1 MNNERKPT
9 EVNDVSPTSVAHI
22 IGQHSVLDQ
31 VKVGI
36 DAAFSDN
43 RRFDHS
49 LLVGGPGLGKSAL
62 ANVIAAEMATSFHE
76 VLGQSLTST
85 ADLNGLLLQATDKA
99 IVHID
104 EAHELPKAI
113 QTALYLAL
121 DKRRV
126 FISGSKSVQSIPI
139 ADFTLLLSTTDEYQ
153 LLQPL
158 RDRMRL
164 VLRFEFY
171 SESDLIKL
179 LHHRTK
185 ALGWDVHEQL
195 FPLIAQRSRGT
206 PRLALRLLQAARR
219 VARAESEETITH
231 AHLRRACALEQ
242 IDELGLGPTEQSY
255 LRLLADGAMR
265 LNVISTSLGLPSR
278 TISQVTEAFLIRA
291 GLVTKDDQSRRTL
304 TAQGYEHLS
313 KSRHNTAQNSET

>member
-1 MNNERKPT
+1 MNEERKPT
-9 EVNDVSPTSVAHI
+9 EVNDVAPSSVAHI
-22 IGQHSVLDQ
+22 IGQQSVLDQ

-36 DAAFSDN
+36 DAAFQDH
-43 RRFDHS
+43 RRFDHAM
-49 LLVGGPGLGKSAL
+49 LVGPPGMGKSAL
-62 ANVIAAEMATSFHE
+62 ANVIAAEMATDFHE
-76 VLGQSLTST
+76 VLGQALGST
-85 ADLNGLLLQATDKA
+85 ADLNGLLLQATNKA

-121 DKRRV
+121 DKRKV
-126 FISGSKSVQSIPI
+126 FINGSKSVLSIPI
-139 ADFTLLLSTTDEYQ
+139 ADFSLLLSTTDEYQ

-164 VLRFEFY
+164 VLRFDFY
-171 SESDLIKL
+171 SEADLSKL

-185 ALGWDVHEQL
+185 ALGWDVHEDL

-219 VARAESEETITH
+219 VSRAEGSESITH

-242 IDELGLGPTEQSY
+242 IDELGLGPTEQQL
-255 LRLLADGAMR
+255 LRLLADGPMR
-265 LNVISTSLGLPSR
+265 INVIASSLGLPTR
-278 TISQVTEAFLIRA
+278 TISSVTEPFLLRA
-291 GLVTKDDQSRRTL
+291 GLLTKDDQSRRQL
-304 TAQGYEHLS
+304 TAQGYEHVT
-313 KSRHNTAQNSET
+313 KSRQNDVHFS